1 MNKSGFKIRRPC
13 NAVFDKSPDII
24 TKEKVRIWYPRTVGY
39 LCGQRQGKPSKGI
52 FHKSKGV
59 ARKCIGIVGTAHT
72 ILVNYPHYHPRY
84 PPKLD
89 HGAFCVR
96 RQFFLA
102 SRCTWAMGLLYL
114 WRHHFS
120 VGIGIS
126 NFSTTASISCFGIW
140 ALYLLPENFV
150 LFDIEPCALV

>member
-1 MNKSGFKIRRPC
+1 MC
-13 NAVFDKSPDII
+13 NAIFDKSPDVI
-24 TKEKVRIWYPRTVGY
+24 TRGKVSILYSWTVGY

-96 RQFFLA
+96 PEFFLL
-102 SRCTWAMGLLYL
+102 SGCTWARGLLYL
-114 WRHHFS
+114 WRH
-120 VGIGIS
+120 
-126 NFSTTASISCFGIW
+126 NFSGLPLSAYRVHFFVLASGVCM
-140 ALYLLPENFV
+140 YLLSDHLV
-150 LFDIEPCALV
+150 VFDIESSSLY